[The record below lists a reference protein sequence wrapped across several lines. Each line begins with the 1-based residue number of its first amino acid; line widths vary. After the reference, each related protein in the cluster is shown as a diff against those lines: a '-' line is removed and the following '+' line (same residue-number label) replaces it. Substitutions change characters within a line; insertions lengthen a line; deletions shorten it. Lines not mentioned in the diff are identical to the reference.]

1 MGRKRIAG
9 IQTTPRLVPVS
20 YAAAEL
26 GGSGDP
32 APVVLRVGGEL
43 VFTET
48 GSHINVTSEE
58 AAKLRPPYTLLFM
71 AATTPEGAA
80 LRKRDI
86 RLLSSATEQTSSV
99 YSPEVV
105 LRYLKQ
111 ERPYYLV
118 AMALGDG
125 GVLYLSPSFATE
137 NSLSTLSGPYVVGRV
152 FPNTSFWALGLPVVL
167 ELDDLPSEM
176 PKEATWVDLLSD
188 FPWVGNRPDSQ
199 PSKRALPVVD
209 PLLLLRSAAQIYGQA
224 CDRYLLHMGEF
235 VAEGATEPSGSHLY
249 LKKCVAELLIGL
261 PSQALGDSAAK
272 LAVANA
278 RRFMRRYMGEARDSD
293 IPGNEGVRQ
302 LVAARELAALN
313 LITWLESESLELIW
327 KLYRNKNGTCDD
339 PAKEAGYL
347 TYVEA
352 RLLALSRLSES
363 ERGKH
368 YLMQQVDGAD
378 SKDPSG
384 LSFVL
389 PPESPGPH
397 APTAKWVVKLTKG
410 IVGLWIKLLPLI
422 VERVAKGVA
431 SYKVSGETFERV
443 GPTVKKLAKQL
454 EKTLGQ
460 ALFDIDILPPSRIQV
475 MVDGALRDIEVHSV
489 ELRLR
494 PDGVDDASKKLGDAL
509 TLLRGS
515 LEAIN
520 AGIAFSACWE
530 AVRDGKYDL
539 KSLGSGLTLLK
550 SLNFFA
556 QEGAKRLGKRAL
568 DGGLKTSMEKLG
580 SRLSVVGT
588 VLDIAASGVSVL
600 ELYEKGDYDAAAL
613 EFIGARIGI
622 WALSVSGPAGW
633 ALLALSLGFAVSV
646 DWFKDTPYDKL
657 AKFSVFGDGG
667 VRRKSA
673 LDKSDQAWTMATSY
687 REWDYKEKAGFDLW
701 TQAAS
706 QLAFAFS
713 VRGFEPQQVDPTV
726 ACVQIEAQQLLA
738 STRLHLHVAVTYS
751 NPGASVMATKKY
763 DADLWVVSLLDGP
776 VLFDY
781 SGQLQM
787 NNAVRVR
794 DGRIVELTLQR
805 LAPFMYSSR
814 HDGKLHP
821 MVVHDF
827 TCTVR
832 LDAFGD
838 GKPTLRGEDASLV
851 VPTTHEGKR
860 WVKAEV
866 LQGGAMPS
874 EVAKSYDIKFLL
886 EG

>member
-71 AATTPEGAA
+71 DATTPEGAA

-657 AKFSVFGDGG
+657 AKFSVFGSG
-667 VRRKSA
+667 VRA
-673 LDKSDQAWTMATSY
+673 AMDKSDQAWTMATDFK
-687 REWDYKEKAGFDLW
+687 EWSSRDRQGLETWL
-701 TQAAS
+701 QAAA
-706 QLAFAFS
+706 QLAFGFQ
-713 VRGFEPQQVDPTV
+713 VRGFSPQLFDPKA
-726 ACVQIEAQQLLA
+726 ACIQIEAQQLQP
-738 STRLHLHVAVTYS
+738 STCFHLRVTVEYA
-751 NPGASVMATKKY
+751 NPGPMVLEPLQTYK
-763 DADLWVVSLLDGP
+763 ADLWVLSVLDTP
-776 VLFDY
+776 ALVDY
-781 SGQLQM
+781 SGKVRM
-787 NNAVRVR
+787 DDAVRVR
-794 DGRIVELTLQR
+794 DGRIVELTLR
-805 LAPFMYSSR
+805 RIVPFLCRPR
-814 HDGKLHP
+814 HDGTTP
-821 MVVHDF
+821 EMVVYNVSCD
-827 TCTVR
+827 VR
-832 LDAFGD
+832 LDVHGNGD
-838 GKPTLRGEDASLV
+838 PLQGGEDGTLI
-851 VPTTHEGKR
+851 VPTTKAGKR
-860 WVKAEV
+860 WVKATV
-866 LQGGAMPS
+866 LEERRQRPA
-874 EVAKSYDIKFLL
+874 VASSVQDNL
-886 EG
+886 G

>member
-1 MGRKRIAG
+1 MARKRIAG

-48 GSHINVTSEE
+48 GSHINVKPEE
-58 AAKLRPPYTLLFM
+58 AASLRPAYTLLFM
-71 AATTPEGAA
+71 DATTPEGAA
-80 LRKRDI
+80 LRQRDI

-99 YSPEVV
+99 YSAEAVV
-105 LRYLKQ
+105 RYLKQ
-111 ERPYYLV
+111 DRPYYLV

-152 FPNTSFWALGLPVVL
+152 FPDTRFWALGVPVVL
-167 ELDDLPSEM
+167 SLEDLPSEM
-176 PKEATWVDLLSD
+176 PKEATWLDLVSE
-188 FPWVGNRPDSQ
+188 FPWVGNPPDSQ

-209 PLLLLRSAAQIYGQA
+209 PLLILRGAAQIYGQA

-235 VAEGATEPSGSHLY
+235 VADGATEPSGSHLY
-249 LKKCVAELLIGL
+249 LKKCVAELLVNL
-261 PSQALGDSAAK
+261 PSQAVGDSAAK
-272 LAVANA
+272 QAVVSA
-278 RRFMRRYMGEARDSD
+278 RRFMRRYMGEASDSD
-293 IPGNEGVRQ
+293 TPGSEGVRQ

-347 TYVEA
+347 TYVDA

-389 PPESPGPH
+389 PPETPGPH

-460 ALFDIDILPPSRIQV
+460 ALFDIETLPPSRIQV

-494 PDGVDDASKKLGDAL
+494 PDGVDDASKRLGDGL

-530 AVRDGKYDL
+530 GVRDGNYDL

-556 QEGAKRLGKRAL
+556 QEGTKRLGKYAL
-568 DGGLKTSMEKLG
+568 GSGLKATFEKLG

-588 VLDIAASGVSVL
+588 VLDIAGSGVSVL
-600 ELYEKGDYDAAAL
+600 ELYEKGDYDAAAI

-646 DWFKDTPYDKL
+646 EWFKDTPYDKL
-657 AKFSVFGDGG
+657 AKFSAFGGG
-667 VRRKSA
+667 VRPA
-673 LDKSDQAWTMATSY
+673 MDKSDQAWTMATDFK
-687 REWDYKEKAGFDLW
+687 EWSPKDRQGLETWL
-701 TQAAS
+701 QAAA
-706 QLAFAFS
+706 QLAYGFQ

-738 STRLHLHVAVTYS
+738 STRLHIHVAVTYS

-763 DADLWVVSLLDGP
+763 DADLWVVSLLDSP

-794 DGRIVELTLQR
+794 DGRIVELTLRR

-851 VPTTHEGKR
+851 VPTTYEGKR

-866 LQGGAMPS
+866 LQGGAIPS
-874 EVAKSYDIKFLL
+874 EVAKSHDIKFLL